1 MREYGVVSPL
11 FWIGET
17 GRALRKNPDAQR
29 VAIYLMTAPS
39 SEMTGV
45 FYCPLSSIL
54 NDVGIF
60 EAPLK
65 PLIRPSEGAS
75 EGVYSPLEGVKR
87 AILTLMKL
95 DFCFY
100 DFESEFVF
108 VKEMARWQI
117 GESLKENDNRVV
129 GLRKYVKS
137 MPKPIAA
144 RFIERYNEDFHLGFN
159 LEEYSQ
165 WSKGK
170 PSSPEAPSKPLT
182 RGYIEPLRSQ
192 EQEQEQKQDQYN
204 HNKQQTEISEA
215 IEAPAD
221 ESVCC
226 VSSHEDCFDEGEEF
240 DAPVKVQAEQKQ
252 LEHLDTEDETKPLTL
267 VELITA
273 CKTFGIRLSH
283 TPKTEAIADRKTVTL
298 TVLRECAKAWKATS
312 TGTGYFVGILE
323 NASKDPQSVLPHEKR
338 EKPELSA
345 ETISDKQAGY
355 FASQLVHDPMFCTK
369 YAKGFQDYG
378 VFASHIAAN
387 LRNPRYF
394 DEYKPHLQ
402 RLGFM

>member
-1 MREYGVVSPL
+1 MARYRKIDPRIWNDAKFSRLSNDAKLL
-11 FWIGET
+11 F
-17 GRALRKNPDAQR
+17 
-29 VAIYLMTAPS
+29 IYLLTSPQTQMIGAVPMRAES
-39 SEMTGV
+39 VAAELGFDMERYAIRYQELYDMGIAEYDDRGLYWVKNYLKYNSPDNPKVVISWRECLD
-45 FYCPLSSIL
+45 FLPECPLLQRIVDSAKAHCLSR
-54 NDVGIF
+54 G
-60 EAPLK
+60 
-65 PLIRPSEGAS
+65 
-75 EGVYSPLEGVKR
+75 
-87 AILTLMKL
+87 
-95 DFCFY
+95 
-100 DFESEFVF
+100 
-108 VKEMARWQI
+108 
-117 GESLKENDNRVV
+117 
-129 GLRKYVKS
+129 
-137 MPKPIAA
+137 
-144 RFIERYNEDFHLGFN
+144 ERYVEAF
-159 LEEYSQ
+159 Q
-165 WSKGK
+165 KGIGNGMSYGMANGMPYK
-170 PSSPEAPSKPLT
+170 EQELK
-182 RGYIEPLRSQ
+182 Q
-192 EQEQEQKQDQYN
+192 EQEQELN
-204 HNKQQTEISEA
+204 NTNKQLTHTEA
-215 IEAPAD
+215 IEAATG

-240 DAPVKVQAEQKQ
+240 DAPVRVQAEQKQ

-273 CKTFGIRLSH
+273 CKTYGIRLSH
-283 TPKTEAIADRKTVTL
+283 TPKTEAIANRKTVTL
-298 TVLRECAKAWKATS
+298 AVLRECAKAWKATS

-323 NASKDPQSVLPHEKR
+323 NASKDPQSFLPHEKR